1 MLEARQINKSFKKF
15 QAVKDLS
22 LHLDEGESVGL
33 LGPNGAGKSTTIS
46 VLSTLMQ
53 ADSGSLIYKGED
65 CFKNPK
71 PLRQALGLVPQEIAL
86 YPELSAYE
94 NLKFFGK
101 IYQLKG
107 TELEDKIQSILED
120 IGLKDRQKDRVENF
134 SGGMKR
140 RLNIGVA
147 LIQAPQVLVMD
158 EPTVGIDPQSRSHIL
173 DMVKRLNQSQ
183 GMTVLYTSHY
193 MEEVEKLC
201 DRVYIM
207 DHGEVIAAGT
217 IEDLKSI
224 LNNEKTIQVDLV
236 QKSTAFKEKLL
247 DQTHIKQVQETDQGF
262 QLIVS
267 NEKESM
273 TQVFEIAQELKL
285 EINHL
290 SIKNPSLEDVFLH
303 LTGRRLRD

>member
-22 LHLDEGESVGL
+22 LHLEEGESVGL

-46 VLSTLMQ
+46 ILSTLMQ
-53 ADSGSLIYKGED
+53 ANSGSLIYKGED

-86 YPELSAYE
+86 YPELTAYE

-101 IYQLKG
+101 VYQLKG
-107 TELEDKIQSILED
+107 KDLEDRIQTILEE
-120 IGLKDRQKDRVENF
+120 IGLKDRQKERVTNY

-147 LIQAPQVLVMD
+147 LIQAPQILVMD

-173 DMVKRLNQSQ
+173 DMVKKLNQSQ

-207 DHGEVIAAGT
+207 DHGEIIAAGT
-217 IEDLKSI
+217 IDDLKSI
-224 LNNEKTIQVDLV
+224 LNNEKSIQVDLV
-236 QKSTAFKEKLL
+236 QKSSSFKEKLL
-247 DQTHIKQVQETDQGF
+247 DQANINQVLDTERGY
-262 QLIVS
+262 QLIAS
-267 NEKESM
+267 NEKETM
-273 TQVFEIAQELKL
+273 TQVFEIAHQLNL
-285 EINHL
+285 EINRL
-290 SIKNPSLEDVFLH
+290 SIHNPSLEDVFLH